1 MRGARTFGATVLLG
15 GLACLQG
22 CNIARTVDR
31 FIAPDPTIEAKYNL
45 ADTATVVFI
54 DDRRNQVNPV
64 RLRRQIADEATAVLI
79 DEGTM
84 QDMISPRDAMA
95 AARRLDTGASPVGID
110 AIGRAVGAS
119 QVIYVEAVAF
129 SLTRDGLTPDP
140 VAVFNVRV
148 WDVDKGVR
156 VFPAESDTFRTGAGF
171 PLQVTIPQGE
181 LAGLSGRGATSTLR
195 NMLAKRTGDAIGR
208 MFVTTSYN
216 QGGEQLR
223 RP

>member
-1 MRGARTFGATVLLG
+1 MV
-15 GLACLQG
+15 
-22 CNIARTVDR
+22 
-31 FIAPDPTIEAKYNL
+31 EAKYNL
-45 ADTATVVFI
+45 TDTATVVFI

-79 DEGTM
+79 DEGAM
-84 QDMISPRDAMA
+84 GDMISPRDAMA
-95 AARRLDTGASPVGID
+95 AARRLDTGSMPAGID

-156 VFPAESDTFRTGAGF
+156 VFPAADDSFRTSSGY

-181 LAGLSGRGATSTLR
+181 LAGLSGGGATSKLR
-195 NMLAKRTGDAIGR
+195 SMLAKRTGDAIGR
-208 MFVTTSYN
+208 IFVTTSYS
-216 QGGEQLR
+216 QSGKKLQ